1 MTSVD
6 GGLRARPLRWVV
18 LGLCLMLA
26 LLLGVISLQR
36 NLQRACELHEWPDFS
51 SCPVP
56 DEAVPA
62 QVRDL
67 RARIAANPGDSSAWL
82 ALALLAG
89 QPGGVAPLDDA
100 AVLAMAGRMAPQ
112 DPLLLRVQASRALQ
126 REQWALACQGWFG
139 WCRSMTPGMR
149 CSCWRRWWRARRP
162 SPRCGLR

>member
-67 RARIAANPGDSSAWL
+67 RARIAAHGNHDRCRP
-82 ALALLAG
+82 
-89 QPGGVAPLDDA
+89 QPDGG
-100 AVLAMAGRMAPQ
+100 
-112 DPLLLRVQASRALQ
+112 
-126 REQWALACQGWFG
+126 ACGH
-139 WCRSMTPGMR
+139 
-149 CSCWRRWWRARRP
+149 WRN
-162 SPRCGLR
+162 